1 MLVLKNQSHFVA
13 SYVPWICEKTLLRK
27 SKLEGVVSLVITDE
41 NDIFICLVFREHAK
55 NFKEEDMQKRI
66 EGKNC
71 IVTGAN
77 SGIGYATVEAL
88 ASRY

>member
-1 MLVLKNQSHFVA
+1 MRMIV
-13 SYVPWICEKTLLRK
+13 
-27 SKLEGVVSLVITDE
+27 
-41 NDIFICLVFREHAK
+41 FICLVFREHAK
-55 NFKEEDMQKRI
+55 NFKQEDMEKHI

-77 SGIGYATVEAL
+77 SGIGYATAEGL